1 MGFSNSLHLHITEK
15 IQKTIYI
22 VRLVSPIMSSTSVA
36 AHLAALMILITSVT
50 ASANLQFSSSI
61 ESPDG
66 PINTSQYPIDS
77 NILYL
82 LDIYNQPEL
91 DDWGI
96 TDSFDEEGIA
106 VSLRFNRELVDTE
119 LDMLD
124 SFGIVVD
131 YIQLEGSLMPAI
143 MNQVCIVHIDPDI
156 AFNSLISLST
166 SGIGGGLLWAEST
179 HYLSPSPTMNQGLLD
194 QNIADA
200 HQELFYGIDGLETP
214 LPVMGD
220 GTTIALIDDGID
232 VFHPIYWNPD
242 GASFD
247 WIDINQ
253 NGGLTPG
260 LDVVDLDSDGQQDN
274 NELLRYIDSDKDG
287 TFTLDVDWLYADL
300 NLNGVRDFGVDSGFT
315 ESDPSYGEP
324 LFWFSDEDSD
334 GIVDLG
340 EQLIRLGESK
350 IRAYSSSLENEYL
363 RGVDLIESPR
373 VLGHGNAMASIL
385 VGGVEGRKH
394 MGVAPEADLLVGNLY
409 GQASENALMW
419 AAFQNPDVI
428 IHEFSNYGGGV
439 SLDGST
445 NYEYLVD
452 DSSENLGIINIIPSG
467 NMGSISKHAYQDV
480 TMSGESFTIDVPE
493 SRSGSITSSFQ
504 WLGTWFNPIVELTTP
519 NDQTIQLTFSGSQ
532 DDGAG
537 ISIWSD
543 LTETPRGN
551 ERLDLYIYG
560 PNGVL
565 QEGEY
570 ELVFTSNSPITE
582 VHGWMRGPWGHW
594 SEGIRFL
601 SPSPSNQ
608 YTTCYPATSD
618 WAIGVAGYQTPDWSA
633 PFYYSYSGQG
643 PRIDGHRT
651 VDVTAIT
658 GVVIAGGGYGEV
670 STSWGTSPA
679 GPFVAGAAAL
689 FAQINGNASGP
700 NSFWESLNASSRTDQ
715 WTGQVPNHKWGSGKL
730 NAHELILADYI
741 PPISYAGEDLEIYP
755 GMVSLLGEGYDNL
768 RPDLLSFNWEVSGPD
783 FYRFESPG
791 VNLNFELNQTGT
803 YRAWLSVTD
812 EIGRTDIDEAL
823 IIVVNSKPPKADAG
837 FDIVSSVY
845 ESITISA
852 NASYDDIDIVSYNW
866 DIDEIG
872 SLSGSSHN
880 IRFDVPGIYEARL
893 TVSDNEGQTDSDTI
907 TITSLNLPPQIEADY
922 LLNHSTIDFHW
933 NVEDENPNAASIQL
947 VTPVATLILT
957 PTEGHRS
964 LDISLFGEGQFEFIL
979 QITDEFG
986 EIDSEIMEIT
996 IDYPPPSPIFKS
1008 PVYLVDNSVL
1018 MRWFPP
1024 DAEDIQ
1030 VYEIFLDGRWITTL
1044 VENQYDFIFH
1054 NLSTGQHN
1062 VSLRIY
1068 DYSDQF
1074 SEANLS
1080 FIIEPE
1086 DVSDGSQNR
1095 FDIKTVD
1102 VVVAA
1107 SLVFLLICVVGIFAR
1122 RKIASGSPSRVPLSK
1137 YEFGKEP
1144 PPLPPPPSF

>member
-1 MGFSNSLHLHITEK
+1 MPSA
-15 IQKTIYI
+15 
-22 VRLVSPIMSSTSVA
+22 SVA
-36 AHLAALMILITSVT
+36 AHLAALMILITSGM
-50 ASANLQFSSSI
+50 ASANLHFSASI

-91 DDWGI
+91 DDSGI
-96 TDSFDEEGIA
+96 TNSFDEEGIA
-106 VSLRFNRELVDTE
+106 ISLRFNRELVDTE

-124 SFGIVVD
+124 SLGVVVD
-131 YIQLEGSLMPAI
+131 YIQLEGFLMPAI

-156 AFNSLISLST
+156 VLESLISLSD

-179 HYLSPSPTMNQGLLD
+179 YYLSPSPTMNQGLLD

-200 HQELFYGIDGLETP
+200 HQELFYGIDGFETP

-274 NELLRYIDSDKDG
+274 NELLRYIDSDKDSS
-287 TFTLDVDWLYADL
+287 FTLDVDWLYADL
-300 NLNGVRDFGVDSGFT
+300 NLNGERDFGVDSGFT

-324 LFWFSDEDSD
+324 LFWFSDTDSD

-350 IRAYSSSLENEYL
+350 IRAYSSSSENEYL

-373 VLGHGNAMASIL
+373 VLGHGNGMASIL

-394 MGVAPEADLLVGNLY
+394 MGVAPEADLLIGNPY
-409 GQASENALMW
+409 GQAAENALMW
-419 AAFQNPDVI
+419 TAFQNPDVI
-428 IHEFSNYGGGV
+428 IHEFGNYGGGV

-445 NYEYLVD
+445 NYEHLVD

-480 TMSGESFTIDVPE
+480 TSSGESFIIDVPE

-504 WLGTWFNPIVELTTP
+504 WLGTWFDPSAELTTP
-519 NDQTIQLTFSGSQ
+519 NGQTIQLTFSGSQ

-537 ISIWSD
+537 ISIWSG
-543 LTETPRGN
+543 LTETQRGN

-560 PNGVL
+560 PNGIL
-565 QEGEY
+565 QQGEY
-570 ELVFTSNSPITE
+570 ELEFTSNSPITE

-633 PFYYSYSGQG
+633 PFYYAYSGQG

-670 STSWGTSPA
+670 SASWGTSPA

-689 FAQINGNASGP
+689 FAQVNGNASGP
-700 NSFWESLNASSRTDQ
+700 SSFWESLNESSRTDQ

-730 NAHELILADYI
+730 NAHELILADYV

-755 GMVSLLGEGYDNL
+755 GTASLSGEGRDNL
-768 RPDLLSFNWEVSGPD
+768 RPNLLSFSWEVSGPGFD
-783 FYRFESPG
+783 AFESPG
-791 VNLNFELNQTGT
+791 ADLNLELNQTGT

-812 EIGRTDIDEAL
+812 EIGRVDIDEVI
-823 IIVVNSKPPKADAG
+823 IIVVNSNPPTADAG

-845 ESITISA
+845 EPVTISA
-852 NASYDDIDIVSYNW
+852 NASHDDIDVVSYDW
-866 DIDEIG
+866 DIDGIG

-880 IRFDVPGIYEARL
+880 IRFDAPGTYEARL
-893 TVSDNEGQTDSDTI
+893 TVSDYEGQTDTDTI
-907 TITSLNLPPQIEADY
+907 MITSVNLPPQVEADY
-922 LLNHSTIDFHW
+922 FLNSSTIDFHW
-933 NVEDENPNAASIQL
+933 NVEDENPNATLIQL

-957 PTEGHRS
+957 TTEGERS
-964 LDISLFGEGQFEFIL
+964 VDISLFGEGQFEFIL
-979 QITDEFG
+979 QTTDEFG
-986 EIDSEIMEIT
+986 EINFELMEIT
-996 IDYPPPSPIFKS
+996 IDFLPPSPIFKS
-1008 PVYLVDNSVL
+1008 PAYLIDDSVL
-1018 MRWFPP
+1018 LRWFPP
-1024 DAEDIQ
+1024 EVEDIQ
-1030 VYEIFLDGRWITTL
+1030 GYEIFLDGRWITTL
-1044 VENQYDFIFH
+1044 TETQYDFVLH

-1080 FIIEPE
+1080 FTIETE
-1086 DVSDGSQNR
+1086 EESDGDSNR
-1095 FDIKTVD
+1095 FDIKTVG
-1102 VVVAA
+1102 VMVVA
-1107 SLVFLLICVVGIFAR
+1107 SVVLLLICAATIVTR
-1122 RKIASGSPSRVPLSK
+1122 RKTTSGSPSHWSLVEDES
-1137 YEFGKEP
+1137 EQGP

>member
-1 MGFSNSLHLHITEK
+1 
-15 IQKTIYI
+15 
-22 VRLVSPIMSSTSVA
+22 MSSTSVA
-36 AHLAALMILITSVT
+36 AHLAVLMILITSGM

-91 DDWGI
+91 DDSGI

-143 MNQVCIVHIDPDI
+143 MNQICIVHIDPDI
-156 AFNSLISLST
+156 TLNSLISLST

-274 NELLRYIDSDKDG
+274 NELLRYIDSDKDSS
-287 TFTLDVDWLYADL
+287 FTLDVDWLYADL

-324 LFWFSDEDSD
+324 LFWFSDTDSD

-350 IRAYSSSLENEYL
+350 IRAYSSSSENEYL

-373 VLGHGNAMASIL
+373 VLGHGNGMASIL

-394 MGVAPEADLLVGNLY
+394 MGVAPEADLLVVNYY
-409 GQASENALMW
+409 GHGTESALMW

-428 IHEFSNYGGGV
+428 ISEFGNYGGGV

-452 DSSENLGIINIIPSG
+452 VSSENLGIINIIPSG
-467 NMGSISKHAYQDV
+467 NMGSLSKHAYQDV
-480 TMSGESFTIDVPE
+480 TSSGESFTIDVPE

-504 WLGTWFNPIVELTTP
+504 WLGTWFNPTVELTTP

-537 ISIWSD
+537 ISIWSG
-543 LTETPRGN
+543 LTETQRGN
-551 ERLDLYIYG
+551 ERMDLYIYG
-560 PNGVL
+560 PNNVL

-608 YTTCYPATSD
+608 YTTCFPGTSD
-618 WAIGVAGYQTPDWSA
+618 WAIGVAGYQNPDWSA

-651 VDVTAIT
+651 VDVTAMT
-658 GVVIAGGGYGEV
+658 GVMTAGGDYGEV
-670 STSWGTSPA
+670 GRSWGTSPA

-689 FAQINGNASGP
+689 FAQVNGNAS
-700 NSFWESLNASSRTDQ
+700 NHSNFWQSLNESSRTDQ

-730 NAHELILADYI
+730 NAHELILADHV

-755 GMVSLLGEGYDNL
+755 GTTSLSGEGRDNL
-768 RPDLLSFNWEVSGPD
+768 RPNLLSFGWEVSGPGFD
-783 FYRFESPG
+783 AFESPG
-791 VNLNFELNQTGT
+791 AHLNLELNQTGT
-803 YRAWLSVTD
+803 YRAWLSVAD
-812 EIGRTDIDEAL
+812 EIGRTDIDEVI
-823 IIVVNSKPPKADAG
+823 IIVVNSNSPTADAG
-837 FDIVSSVY
+837 FDIISSVY
-845 ESITISA
+845 EPVTISA
-852 NASYDDIDIVSYNW
+852 NSSHDDFDIASYDWEIDG
-866 DIDEIG
+866 IG
-872 SLSGSSHN
+872 LLSGPIHN
-880 IRFDVPGIYEARL
+880 IWCDAPGIYEARL
-893 TVSDNEGQTDSDTI
+893 TVSDYEGQTDTDTI
-907 TITSLNLPPQIEADY
+907 TITSVNLPPQVEADY
-922 LLNHSTIDFHW
+922 FLNSSTIDFHW
-933 NVEDENPNAASIQL
+933 NVEDENPNATLVQL

-957 PTEGHRS
+957 TTEGERS
-964 LDISLFGEGQFEFIL
+964 VDISLFGEGQFEFIL
-979 QITDEFG
+979 QTTDEFG
-986 EIDSEIMEIT
+986 EIDFELMEIT
-996 IDYPPPSPIFKS
+996 IDFPPPSPIFKS
-1008 PVYLVDNSVL
+1008 PVYLIDDSVL
-1018 MRWFPP
+1018 LRWFPP
-1024 DAEDIQ
+1024 EVEDIQ

-1044 VENQYDFIFH
+1044 TETQYDFVLH

-1080 FIIEPE
+1080 FTIEPE
-1086 DVSDGSQNR
+1086 GESDGSQNR
-1095 FDIKTVD
+1095 FDIKTVGV
-1102 VVVAA
+1102 VVVA
-1107 SLVFLLICVVGIFAR
+1107 SLVLLLICVISIVTR
-1122 RKIASGSPSRVPLSK
+1122 RKTTSGSSSHWPLLEDES
-1137 YEFGKEP
+1137 EQEP
-1144 PPLPPPPSF
+1144 PSFPPPPSF